1 MLNAAH
7 EGYLYQ
13 DILSAYFVAR
23 EIASGNNETGFVFDT
38 KKTPKGIEDKFDDLT
53 IERNGVKS
61 FIQIKYSNDTN
72 QRVLTKSNFSTES
85 NDLFLGTLFESWK
98 ALHNS
103 VNKFY
108 VLLAWNLPEP
118 QDEINDVLKLSKENT
133 IVPNTNC
140 YKFDIDALWPSKGS
154 VLSKWKSLSSFAKTI
169 KRNEFQK
176 FLDSLI
182 IIPNLPKSSL
192 KSDYS
197 AGLDLL
203 LYECVKNI
211 GIGVYPNDH
220 LHIENVI
227 DSLRVF
233 VSEKRAQSDLLPVSA
248 KYIAQNA
255 KINLN
260 FGGIEE
266 QFPIDEK
273 VLVDISERKNSVI
286 KSLDENQKVVLVGSP
301 GSGKSWLIHCIE
313 DYCKDQNYNVVKHYC
328 YTDVNDP
335 ITSKRVTTNAMFG
348 SLMQKLAVGTSRI
361 FTYASNLDNF
371 NAVLKQQ
378 TQKTLI
384 IIDGIDHIWRVYQ
397 KNREQLTE
405 KETDILGAITQFD
418 FSNPNIHVLA
428 VSQPISQLDLLQD
441 FTRIDIPSI
450 NEDFVAQLL
459 QKNGVENFECSTETL
474 SSAIYK
480 KSGGNALYCKYL
492 TELAKDYGCSTT
504 FSWLKSLPAY
514 NGSLNDYYN
523 YLLCALRKNEATCR
537 ILCGSNFSLFA
548 DSLKAITGDGNVVD
562 ETLQILKPV
571 LKFKPAYGYS
581 IYHESFKRFIID
593 NLKSQEVDVNRVVY
607 TPIIKWLQ
615 NQNFFE
621 SRKSYT
627 QLLKLYYE
635 IGDYESINKTISIDF
650 VKESLYY
657 AHSIESIKENLLLQ
671 KESQRY
677 VGNFKNLVILKEQDK
692 ILQEL
697 DTIDSDVDLL
707 QSYLEAATEFSSK
720 EAADNFLYSEGECT
734 VNTENLYRLYAE
746 RTLRGNAD
754 VHWNLI
760 PSSIEI
766 NKNLVFSYVVELCE
780 RRDYERIDEF
790 SEKLLADKGE
800 DICSVLDAVKWWYI
814 YHDENVVDM
823 IPSLQ
828 NLLLKIKSR
837 TPNLPD
843 LITNVIQ
850 KKFHYGRVE
859 SEIFFLKL
867 CCAIRNATDKDVIA
881 SIAILEGFNWFRN
894 WIIFVIKID
903 SLKDDENISQKIID
917 AFEYLVK
924 DLEPFKGEPRIC
936 DLYYLYENIRF
947 SLYYGL
953 SLVKNDTNTL
963 EKCIN
968 IVERLTET
976 QTGLQNSFNGP
987 LTNSAYLD
995 LLQHFKSLDSVLDAN
1010 KQMYVESRGNGYYQ
1024 DKAIV
1029 NFKYAKTL
1037 AKLGQ
1042 KEKAIGIYNE
1052 GIQLLT
1058 AYGFR
1063 KDVTLSEV
1071 LDCTSKVYNKYKNFD
1086 FNFWE
1091 DLYKKAFAVV
1101 RHTDGRGTNDYPCQ
1115 VFEKHFICN
1124 PKEACCL
1131 LIEETISSES
1141 VNAFCEINLQTLLEN
1156 NDNLFTPSQWYLLCK
1171 TLPLL
1176 NSEKIVRK
1184 SFDSLNFIDVELK
1197 SSFGEWLK
1205 RIPFIHNGSY
1215 DDKFKSD
1222 VQELY
1227 REKLNI
1233 ELPEDKVYP
1242 TYSTSN
1248 NNDWL
1253 HYKSFDVENVKDVLA
1268 FFEEWNIH
1276 PDDYKKFAEILHH
1289 SNLNDVRDML
1299 IAYFDSIY
1307 LAMRFNADLLELIDE
1322 NSRCWIVYCVCA
1334 FVYQG
1339 SSSSFLRNTDFLLKT
1354 YKYNDRET
1362 LEDLKYVLA
1371 QYIIKRP
1378 YTYFMTCNL
1387 INALSELD
1395 LPVNEVLPLFECI
1408 TEVVNQRIPSEVE
1421 CVDNFNI
1428 EKVLENFSKDELFVA
1443 LLLVR
1448 LKTLTIEKS
1457 QAVIFGLHYVLHK
1470 NKDSFINPLVWV
1482 LTKKDGL
1489 LPIHRAILLQLYVEH
1504 FGSEKVSPALKD
1516 ALKSTHPSEYYFENC
1531 LLKLLL
1537 KPSLYVPNF
1546 SQNIVYQRSAGDL
1559 NFLKYFNPKYA
1570 EASNFVDIHSGCH
1583 KSFTVK
1589 MQGINKFLN
1598 DHYALQYEKMMIP
1611 TVIQSNFVYEIV
1623 NREHKENLDL
1633 MGDSFAEMLQFCMD
1647 EIVRSIGSLSLRPEK
1662 LPLAS
1667 KSRNSM
1673 EFPYENIQNYKI
1685 DDWIVAAF
1693 DESEYY
1699 DKNKENS
1706 NYYHTFISL
1715 ISEKY
1720 LSALDIYRVEDFFE
1734 HINIM
1739 FLAPEVLDSLKWS
1752 FNEDL
1757 QNGLF
1762 AKNQD
1767 GEIVAKMI
1775 SWKQNY
1781 YGSVES
1787 GLEKPGIEGVALL
1800 VKQDQ
1805 LKQLI
1810 PFFGDDFGKQLIKKQ
1825 NYDKYL

>member
-118 QDEINDVLKLSKENT
+118 QDEINDVLKLSKENS

-154 VLSKWKSLSSFAKTI
+154 VLSKWKSLRSFAKTI

-192 KSDYS
+192 KSDYR

-233 VSEKRAQSDLLPVSA
+233 VSEKRAQRDLLPVSA
-248 KYIAQNA
+248 KYIAKNA

-418 FSNPNIHVLA
+418 FSNPNIHVLV

-459 QKNGVENFECSTETL
+459 KKNGVENFECSTETL

-492 TELAKDYGCSTT
+492 VESALNQGDSKSLL
-504 FSWLKSLPAY
+504 WLKFLPAY
-514 NGSLNDYYN
+514 NGSLNDYYA
-523 YLLCALRKNEATCR
+523 YLLKELDKNVSVCR
-537 ILCGSNFSLFA
+537 ILCGASFSLSA
-548 DSLKAITGDGNVVD
+548 DVLREITEDGDVVD
-562 ETLQILKPV
+562 ETLRVLKPV
-571 LKFKPAYGYS
+571 LKYKPIYGYS
-581 IYHESFKRFIID
+581 IYHESFKRFVIE
-593 NLKSQEVDVNRVVY
+593 NLINSKVNVKKHVY
-607 TPIIKWLQ
+607 SPIVEWLKQ
-615 NQNFFE
+615 KNFFE
-621 SRKSYT
+621 SKIGYT
-627 QLLKLYYE
+627 QLLKLFYE
-635 IGDYESINKTISIDF
+635 IEDYDSISNTISINF
-650 VKESLYY
+650 VNQSLYY
-657 AHSIESIKENLLLQ
+657 AHSIESIKDNLTLQ
-671 KESQRY
+671 KESQKY
-677 VGNFKNLVILKEQDK
+677 VGNFKNLIILKEQDK
-692 ILQEL
+692 ILQE
-697 DTIDSDVDLL
+697 IDSIDGDVDLL
-707 QSYLEAATEFSSK
+707 QSYLEAATEISTK
-720 EAADNFLYSEGECT
+720 EAADNFLYSEGECS
-734 VNTENLYRLYAE
+734 VNMENLYRLYAE
-746 RTLRGNAD
+746 RTLRGNVD
-754 VHWNLI
+754 VHWSLI
-760 PSSIEI
+760 PSNIEI
-766 NKNLVFSYVVELCE
+766 TENVIFSYTIELCDKK
-780 RRDYERIDEF
+780 DYERLDDLT
-790 SEKLLADKGE
+790 KDTLANKGE
-800 DICSVLDAVKWWYI
+800 DFCLILSAVKWWFI
-814 YHDENVVDM
+814 YRDENIVDKV
-823 IPSLQ
+823 PSLQ
-828 NLLLKIKSR
+828 NFLAKIKSN
-837 TPNLPD
+837 TPNLAE
-843 LITNVIQ
+843 LIIGVVQ
-850 KKFHYGRVE
+850 KNCHFNRVE
-859 SEIFFLKL
+859 GEIFFLKL
-867 CCAIRNATDKDVIA
+867 CCAVCSAKKEDVVA
-881 SIAILEGFNWFRN
+881 SIAALKDYNWFRN
-894 WIIFVIKID
+894 WMIFVIKIGT
-903 SLKDDENISQKIID
+903 LKNDENVSLKIID

-924 DLEPFKGEPRIC
+924 DLDSFKGVPRIC

-953 SLVKNDTNTL
+953 FLVKNDAVVL
-963 EKCIN
+963 EKCID
-968 IVERLTET
+968 VVGRLIET

-995 LLQHFKSLDSVLDAN
+995 LLQHFKSSDSVLDAN
-1010 KQMYVESRGNGYYQ
+1010 KRMYDKSKGDGYYH
-1024 DKAIV
+1024 DKAVV

-1037 AKLGQ
+1037 SQLGQ
-1042 KEKAIGIYNE
+1042 KEKAIDIYNE
-1052 GIQLLT
+1052 GIRLLT

-1063 KDVTLSEV
+1063 KDATLSEV
-1071 LDCTSKVYNKYKNFD
+1071 LECSPNIHNKYKRLEFE
-1086 FNFWE
+1086 FWV
-1091 DLYKKAFAVV
+1091 DLYKKSFAVV
-1101 RHTDGRGTNDYPCQ
+1101 RHTDGRGTNDYPYQ

-1131 LIEETISSES
+1131 LIEQTVLSES
-1141 VNAFCEINLQTLLEN
+1141 VNRFCEINLQMALEN
-1156 NDNLFTPSQWYLLCK
+1156 NENFFSPSQWYLLCK

-1176 NSEKIVRK
+1176 NSERIAHK
-1184 SFDSLNFIDVELK
+1184 SFEYLNVIDEELK
-1197 SSFGEWLK
+1197 SGYEEWQK
-1205 RIPFIHNGSY
+1205 RIPFVHNGSY
-1215 DDKFKSD
+1215 DDKFKVD
-1222 VQELY
+1222 IQELY
-1227 REKLNI
+1227 KKNLNL
-1233 ELPEDKVYP
+1233 ELPEDKIYP
-1242 TYSTSN
+1242 IYSES
-1248 NNDWL
+1248 DGEKWL
-1253 HYKSFDVENVKDVLA
+1253 KYKTFNAKNTKEVLA
-1268 FFEEWNIH
+1268 FLEEWNIH
-1276 PDDYKKFAEILHH
+1276 PDEHHKFVEILQV
-1289 SNLNDVRDML
+1289 SSLNDMRDML
-1299 IAYFDSIY
+1299 IAYFNSNHLGI
-1307 LAMRFNADLLELIDE
+1307 RFKDNLVELLDE
-1322 NSRCWIVYCVCA
+1322 NSRCWIVYCICA

-1339 SSSSFLRNTDFLLKT
+1339 SSSSFLKNTELLHKA
-1354 YKYNDRET
+1354 YKFDEKAA
-1362 LEDLKYVLA
+1362 LDDLKYVLA
-1371 QYIIKRP
+1371 QYILDRP

-1387 INALSELD
+1387 INAMGKLNI
-1395 LPVNEVLPLFECI
+1395 PVDEVLPLFDAIRNIVE
-1408 TEVVNQRIPSEVE
+1408 QRIPPEM
-1421 CVDNFNI
+1421 
-1428 EKVLENFSKDELFVA
+1428 EKVDCFYINEKLEEFSNDEVFVTLIIA
-1443 LLLVR
+1443 R
-1448 LKTLTIEKS
+1448 FKTLTIEKS
-1457 QAVIFGLHYVLHK
+1457 QAIIFALYHTLQK
-1470 NKDSFINPLVWV
+1470 NKASFINPLVWI
-1482 LTKKDGL
+1482 LTKKNGL
-1489 LPIHRAILLQLYVEH
+1489 LPIHRALLLQLYVEFFSLENVPH
-1504 FGSEKVSPALKD
+1504 ELKVALNQIY
-1516 ALKSTHPSEYYFENC
+1516 PSEYYFENC

-1546 SQNIVYQRSAGDL
+1546 SQNIVYQRSADDL
-1559 NFLKYFNPKYA
+1559 KFLKYFNPKYA

-1647 EIVRSIGSLSLRPEK
+1647 ETVRSVGSLSLRPEK
-1662 LPLAS
+1662 LPSAS

-1685 DDWIVAAF
+1685 DDWIVVAF
-1693 DESEYY
+1693 DETEYY

-1706 NYYHTFISL
+1706 NYCHTFVSL
-1715 ISEKY
+1715 ISEKH

-1734 HINIM
+1734 HVNIM

-1800 VKQDQ
+1800 IKQNQIDL
-1805 LKQLI
+1805 LKL
-1810 PFFGDDFGKQLIKKQ
+1810 FFGDDFGKRAFQKQ
-1825 NYDKYL
+1825 KFDK

>member
-903 SLKDDENISQKIID
+903 SLKDDEYISQKIID

-947 SLYYGL
+947 SIYYGL
-953 SLVKNDTNTL
+953 SLCEKDAVTL
-963 EKCIN
+963 EKCLS
-968 IVERLTET
+968 IVRRLTRT

-987 LTNSAYLD
+987 LTESESLD
-995 LLQHFKSLDSVLDAN
+995 LLQRFKSLDSILDIN
-1010 KQMYVESRGNGYYQ
+1010 KQMYDESRGDGYYH
-1024 DKAIV
+1024 DKAVV

-1037 AKLGQ
+1037 SQLGQ
-1042 KEKAIGIYNE
+1042 KEKAIDIYNE
-1052 GIQLLT
+1052 GIRLLT

-1063 KDVTLSEV
+1063 KDATLSEV
-1071 LDCTSKVYNKYKNFD
+1071 LECSPNIHDKYKRLEFE
-1086 FNFWE
+1086 FWD
-1091 DLYKKAFAVV
+1091 DLYKKSFAVV

-1131 LIEETISSES
+1131 LIEETVSSES
-1141 VNAFCEINLQTLLEN
+1141 VNGFCEINLQMALEN
-1156 NDNLFTPSQWYLLCK
+1156 NEKFFSPTQWYLLCK

-1176 NSEKIVRK
+1176 NSERIAYK
-1184 SFDSLNFIDVELK
+1184 SFEYLNVIDEELK
-1197 SSFGEWLK
+1197 SGYEEWQK
-1205 RIPFIHNGSY
+1205 RIPFVHKGSY
-1215 DDKFKSD
+1215 DDKFKTNIQD
-1222 VQELY
+1222 LY
-1227 REKLNI
+1227 KKKLNI

-1242 TYSTSN
+1242 TYSES
-1248 NNDWL
+1248 DGEKWL
-1253 HYKSFDVENVKDVLA
+1253 KYKTFEAETVKDTLA

-1276 PDDYKKFAEILHH
+1276 PDDYHKFVEILQI
-1289 SNLNDVRDML
+1289 SSLNDMRDML
-1299 IAYFDSIY
+1299 IAYFNSNH
-1307 LAMRFNADLLELIDE
+1307 LGMRFKDDLVELLDG
-1322 NSRCWIVYCVCA
+1322 NSRCWIVYCICA

-1339 SSSSFLRNTDFLLKT
+1339 SSSSFLKNTEFLHKAYRFDAKAAL
-1354 YKYNDRET
+1354 D
-1362 LEDLKYVLA
+1362 DLKYVLA
-1371 QYIIKRP
+1371 QYILDRP

-1387 INALSELD
+1387 IKAMGELD
-1395 LPVNEVLPLFECI
+1395 IPVDEVLPLFDAIRKIVE
-1408 TEVVNQRIPSEVE
+1408 QRIPPEKENVDCFFINENLEKFSNDEV
-1421 CVDNFNI
+1421 
-1428 EKVLENFSKDELFVA
+1428 FVT
-1443 LLLVR
+1443 LLIAR
-1448 LKTLTIEKS
+1448 FKTLTIEKS
-1457 QAVIFGLHYVLHK
+1457 QAIIFALYHTLQK
-1470 NKDSFINPLVWV
+1470 NKASFINPLVWI
-1482 LTKKDGL
+1482 LTKKNGL
-1489 LPIHRAILLQLYVEH
+1489 LPIHRALLLQLYVEF
-1504 FGSEKVSPALKD
+1504 FGMENVPHELKIALNQIY
-1516 ALKSTHPSEYYFENC
+1516 PSEYYFENC

-1559 NFLKYFNPKYA
+1559 KFLKYFNPKYA
-1570 EASNFVDIHSGCH
+1570 EASNFVNIHSGCH

-1667 KSRNSM
+1667 KSRISM
-1673 EFPYENIQNYKI
+1673 EFPYNNIQNYKI
-1685 DDWIVAAF
+1685 GDWIVVAF
-1693 DESEYY
+1693 DESEYF

-1715 ISEKY
+1715 ISEKH

-1734 HINIM
+1734 HVNIM

-1810 PFFGDDFGKQLIKKQ
+1810 PFFGDDFGKQLIKKTE
-1825 NYDKYL
+1825 L